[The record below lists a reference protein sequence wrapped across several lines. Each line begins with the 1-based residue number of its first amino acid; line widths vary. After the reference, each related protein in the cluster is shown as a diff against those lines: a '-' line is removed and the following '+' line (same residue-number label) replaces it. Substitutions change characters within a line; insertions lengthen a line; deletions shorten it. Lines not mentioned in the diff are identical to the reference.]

1 LRNIRTRRTQLRQVP
16 SRGERGQALVEFAL
30 TILVIFIVLV
40 SFLELVMLLYTYS
53 TLANAAKEGVR
64 YAIVHGTGQ
73 NAGGDCEGPGTAT
86 VTWCD
91 ASATATKQRVAGMAT
106 LSLHGIS
113 TTNVTVDYNP
123 DTANGANACN
133 VSGCMVRVSIS
144 YPYTAFFGLGWP
156 TVTVNAAAQGRIVY

>member
-1 LRNIRTRRTQLRQVP
+1 LKIIRERRIHPGQKPARSEQ
-16 SRGERGQALVEFAL
+16 GQALVEFAL
-30 TILVIFIVLV
+30 TIVVVFVVLV

-53 TLANAAKEGVR
+53 TLANSAKEGVR
-64 YAIVHGTGQ
+64 YAVVHGTGQ

-106 LSLHGIS
+106 LSLHGVS

-133 VSGCMVRVSIS
+133 TSGCMVRVSIS
-144 YPYTAFFGLGWP
+144 YPYTPFFGLGWP